1 MIPEKFARKYRKYL
15 NVRVCLKASKG
26 EIWPIDLVGYGG
38 ELWLQNGWPEF
49 ASCYSLRFGHFLIF
63 KYQGNSHFDV
73 FIYDKS
79 GIEIDY
85 PFVSTLTVRDEQ
97 DSFNQARSTQVG
109 KRTMIDINELKACKK
124 TRANSACIEPCHIG
138 DCWMRKLQHQKIE
151 KVTSDKD
158 LEVKL
163 DDNAQPLGMID
174 QTKLELNLYN
184 PMHQDRV
191 TKGAS
196 AKDEQNS
203 TALSKVSESSKPSF
217 VLTVPSNQVM
227 EMSDSAGKGRSFGK
241 IMFSEICL
249 HDKMM
254 IPEKFVRKYGK
265 QLHVGVGLKVPGGA
279 VWHVDL
285 VGDGDKVWLQNG
297 WPKFARFYSVAFGHF
312 LVFKYQ
318 GNSQFD
324 VFIYDQRGVEV
335 DYPVES
341 SVHMNEQRNLD
352 LGEFSQVRK
361 RVPMDVDEL
370 KACKKTRA
378 NSACREACHVGE
390 CLIRKLQHK
399 KALVSR
405 LDGNIQPPEQGEI
418 DIYTQQQ
425 GFDMHEMVLESS
437 DNETDSS
444 GEDMATQN
452 GGTSATRRGLS
463 GGFRMSTKSRL
474 TKTMVIGLSAAA
486 HEEKDRHASCSRN
499 GSEAEAKAKGKRG

>member
-1 MIPEKFARKYRKYL
+1 
-15 NVRVCLKASKG
+15 
-26 EIWPIDLVGYGG
+26 
-38 ELWLQNGWPEF
+38 
-49 ASCYSLRFGHFLIF
+49 
-63 KYQGNSHFDV
+63 
-73 FIYDKS
+73 
-79 GIEIDY
+79 
-85 PFVSTLTVRDEQ
+85 
-97 DSFNQARSTQVG
+97 
-109 KRTMIDINELKACKK
+109 
-124 TRANSACIEPCHIG
+124 
-138 DCWMRKLQHQKIE
+138 
-151 KVTSDKD
+151 
-158 LEVKL
+158 
-163 DDNAQPLGMID
+163 
-174 QTKLELNLYN
+174 
-184 PMHQDRV
+184 
-191 TKGAS
+191 
-196 AKDEQNS
+196 
-203 TALSKVSESSKPSF
+203 
-217 VLTVPSNQVM
+217 M

-265 QLHVGVGLKVPGGA
+265 QLHVGVSLKVPGGA
-279 VWHVDL
+279 FWHVDL

-297 WPKFARFYSVAFGHF
+297 WPKFARFYSLAFGHF

-335 DYPVES
+335 DYPVDS
-341 SVHMNEQRNLD
+341 SLHMNEQKNLN

-361 RVPMDVDEL
+361 RVAIDVDGL

-378 NSACREACHVGE
+378 NSACAEACHFGE

-405 LDGNIQPPEQGEI
+405 LDGNIQPPEQ
-418 DIYTQQQ
+418 
-425 GFDMHEMVLESS
+425 
-437 DNETDSS
+437 

-499 GSEAEAKAKGKRG
+499 GSEAEAKAKGKRGGLYLGCSTYDKGKANALASAKDFKSKNPSFILTVRPSFIDGRSQVDIKRAFTQRYMRSNQNFQVHLHANGKTWPIWCYAFCNRCRFARGWSQFAEDNSLSVGDVCVFELVNRSQNLLQVFIYRATKC